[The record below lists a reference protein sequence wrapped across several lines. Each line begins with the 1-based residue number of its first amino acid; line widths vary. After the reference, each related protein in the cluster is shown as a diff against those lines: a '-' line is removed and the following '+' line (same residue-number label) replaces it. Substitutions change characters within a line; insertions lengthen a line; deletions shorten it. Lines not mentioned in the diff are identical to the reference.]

1 MKLDRECL
9 NDGEKDR
16 IAKFLTCTLDK
27 LAMPIIEGQTIE
39 YSFLT
44 IDKFIQELLFEDK
57 KQLQYYLDYI
67 EALKIMKYDL

>member
-16 IAKFLTCTLDK
+16 IAKFLTCTFDK

-44 IDKFIQELLFEDK
+44 IDKLI
-57 KQLQYYLDYI
+57 
-67 EALKIMKYDL
+67 